1 MVIITALAATGTTVA
16 AYFVGTTAAAAM
28 GTATLAAIGLA
39 TSVVLGAAMRA
50 LTPKPRATTIANRGY
65 QVNARG
71 SALDHQ
77 IIYGQVRTGGAIVYD
92 EATGDNNQ
100 YLHRVIAVA
109 GHEVDSFVKF
119 YLNGEEVT
127 VNSSGVVTAPAQY
140 ANKVVIRTKSG
151 TDDQDAEDSLV
162 KSSAGLWTTNH
173 RLSGIAYMYV
183 KFTYDA
189 DAFPNGVP
197 TVTALVKGKKVK
209 DPSTGVV
216 AWSDNPALCLRDY
229 LTNTKYGLGEEDA
242 NVDDALVATA
252 KTVCDTHING
262 KDKFSCNGV
271 FTTAEIPS
279 DIIEDVLS
287 SMGGSLWYSQGKWRM
302 KPAYWTDPVLTLNE
316 DDLRSSVSVSTRHSR
331 RDNFNV
337 VKGTFRGEESN
348 WEVTDYPQVTNNDFL
363 VADGGQESVVDVDLP
378 FTSTF
383 VEARRLAR
391 ITLESN
397 RQQLVVTA
405 AFGLRALEVQV
416 GDNVRLTN
424 SRFGWQDKE
433 FEVVAWTFGLV
444 EGLDLQVNLTL
455 KETAASI
462 FDEVDD
468 GAIYERDNTNL
479 PDPFI
484 SVAAGISISSELSI
498 VNEGVVGTLVIDL
511 TGSVGG
517 FSSDYEVEYR
527 PSGSSE
533 YIFVGRS
540 SSRQFRVNF
549 IEDGY
554 YDVRTRT
561 INIFGVKS
569 PYNTVSNWFLSAFAA
584 PPSTVQSFTG
594 NVVGDSLHLSWE
606 AVSDLDLSHYKI
618 RYASETIDA
627 SYQNAVDLV
636 LKVARPA
643 VTATVPSRTGTY
655 FIKAVDKLGTSS
667 LESSSFVVTTNL
679 AQTQDLNVVET
690 FVENPDFTG
699 SKNSTV
705 RLDDGGLSYITL
717 DTSNLFDATLGD
729 FDDEVGLFDGGS
741 GGGQVFS
748 TGTYEFSDYLDLGVK
763 YTSRVSVDLKTLFL
777 DYVNTFDSAT
787 GLFDSREGDFNGDP
801 SQFDLTSV
809 QAQVSYT
816 DDDPSGT
823 PTWSAWQNISVSDV
837 SARAIKFRVV
847 LSTQSGKAAP
857 AVTELVARIDMPD
870 RVESGSGITYTGSQS
885 ITFPVA
891 FKVTPAIGLAT
902 TLANGDRYEISSR
915 SRAGF
920 TITTYTGV
928 TVSSN
933 PTTIDYVAKG
943 YGKEIT

>member
-1 MVIITALAATGTTVA
+1 MVIFSSVGLAVASTFGIAGVTAGS
-16 AYFVGTTAAAAM
+16 F
-28 GTATLAAIGLA
+28 AAIGLGIA
-39 TSVVLGAAMRA
+39 ANVVLGAAMRA
-50 LTPKPRATTIANRGY
+50 LTPKPRATSVANRGY

-119 YLNGEEVT
+119 YLNGEEAT

-151 TDDQDAEDSLV
+151 TDDQAAEASLV
-162 KSSAGLWTTNH
+162 ASSAGLWTTNH
-173 RLSGIAYMYV
+173 RLRGIAYMYV

-197 TVTALVKGKKVK
+197 TVTALVKGKKVE

-302 KPAYWTDPVLTLNE
+302 KPAYWTEPVLTLNE

-348 WEVTDYPQVTNNDFL
+348 WEVTDYPQVTNGAFL
-363 VADGGQESVVDVDLP
+363 TADGGQESVVDVDLP

-455 KETAASI
+455 KETAESI
-462 FDEVDD
+462 FDEIDD
-468 GAIYERDNTNL
+468 GAIYERDNTTL
-479 PDPFI
+479 PDPFL

-498 VNEGVVGTLVIDL
+498 VNEEVVGTLVVDL

-569 PYNTVSNWFLSAFAA
+569 PYNTVEDWYVAPFKA
-584 PPSTVQSFTG
+584 PPEDVQNFTG
-594 NVVGDSLHLSWE
+594 NAVGSLLHLNWK
-606 AVSDLDLSHYKI
+606 AVGDLDLSHYKI
-618 RYASETIDA
+618 RYSKKTSGAL
-627 SYQNAVDLV
+627 YQNSTSLV
-636 LKVARPA
+636 EKVSRPA
-643 VTATVPSRTGTY
+643 VSVTVPARSGTY
-655 FIKAVDKLGTSS
+655 FIKAVDKLGNLSPNDA
-667 LESSSFVVTTNL
+667 SFVVTTDV
-679 AQTQDLNVVET
+679 AGVEALNVVESL
-690 FVENPDFTG
+690 VEDPNF
-699 SKNSTV
+699 
-705 RLDDGGLSYITL
+705 
-717 DTSNLFDATLGD
+717 
-729 FDDEVGLFDGGS
+729 
-741 GGGQVFS
+741 
-748 TGTYEFSDYLDLGVK
+748 LGVK
-763 YTSRVSVDLKTLFL
+763 SNVEVVGGELIDGLTLTDRTALSGIYYFEDEVDLGSKFTSRVQVDMDVSLL
-777 DYVNTFDSAT
+777 DYIDTFDDAT
-787 GLFDSREGDFNGDP
+787 GLFDAREGDFDGDP
-801 SQFDLTSV
+801 TKFDLIDV
-809 QAQVSYT
+809 RGQVSYT
-816 DDDPSGT
+816 DDDPSAS
-823 PTWSAWQNISVSDV
+823 PTWSDWQDLTVSDIT
-837 SARAIKFRVV
+837 ARAFRFRVI
-847 LSTQSGKAAP
+847 LETQSEGMAP
-857 AVTELVARIDMPD
+857 AITSLSATVDMPD
-870 RVESGSGITYTGSQS
+870 RVASDNDITYTGSKVV
-885 ITFPVA
+885 TFPIE
-891 FKVTPAIGLAT
+891 FKEAPALGIAAT
-902 TLANGDRYEISSR
+902 LVDGDRYEISNKTS
-915 SRAGF
+915 SGF
-920 TITTYTGV
+920 TITTYTGAS
-928 TVSSN
+928 VSTNS
-933 PTTIDYVAKG
+933 TLFDYVAKG
-943 YGKEIT
+943 YGRKVV

>member
-1 MVIITALAATGTTVA
+1 MVIFSSVGLAVASTFGIAGVTAGS
-16 AYFVGTTAAAAM
+16 F
-28 GTATLAAIGLA
+28 AAIGLGIA
-39 TSVVLGAAMRA
+39 ANVVLGAAMRA
-50 LTPKPRATTIANRGY
+50 LTPKPRATSVANRGY

-127 VNSSGVVTAPAQY
+127 VNSSGIVTAPAQY

-151 TDDQDAEDSLV
+151 TDDQAAEASLV
-162 KSSAGLWTTNH
+162 ASSAGLWTTNH
-173 RLSGIAYMYV
+173 RLRGIAYMYV

-197 TVTALVKGKKVK
+197 TVTALVKGKKVE

-302 KPAYWTDPVLTLNE
+302 KPAYWTEPVLTLNE

-348 WEVTDYPQVTNNDFL
+348 WEVTDYPQVTNGAFL
-363 VADGGQESVVDVDLP
+363 TADGGQESVVDVDLP

-455 KETAASI
+455 KETAESI
-462 FDEVDD
+462 FDEIDD
-468 GAIYERDNTNL
+468 GAIYERDNTTL
-479 PDPFI
+479 PDPFL

-498 VNEGVVGTLVIDL
+498 VNEEVVGTLVVDL

-569 PYNTVSNWFLSAFAA
+569 PYNTVEDWYVAPFKA
-584 PPSTVQSFTG
+584 PPEDVQNFTG
-594 NVVGDSLHLSWE
+594 NAVGSLLHLNWK
-606 AVSDLDLSHYKI
+606 AVGDLDLSHYKI
-618 RYASETIDA
+618 RYSKKTSGAL
-627 SYQNAVDLV
+627 YQNSTSLV
-636 LKVARPA
+636 EKVSRPA
-643 VTATVPSRTGTY
+643 VSVTVPARSGTY
-655 FIKAVDKLGTSS
+655 FIKAVDKLGNLSPNDA
-667 LESSSFVVTTNL
+667 SFVVTTDV
-679 AQTQDLNVVET
+679 AGVEALNVVESL
-690 FVENPDFTG
+690 VEDPNF
-699 SKNSTV
+699 
-705 RLDDGGLSYITL
+705 
-717 DTSNLFDATLGD
+717 
-729 FDDEVGLFDGGS
+729 
-741 GGGQVFS
+741 
-748 TGTYEFSDYLDLGVK
+748 LGVK
-763 YTSRVSVDLKTLFL
+763 SNVEVVGGELIDGLTLTDRTALSGIYYFEDEVDLGSKFTSRVQVDMDVSLL
-777 DYVNTFDSAT
+777 DYIDTFDDAT
-787 GLFDSREGDFNGDP
+787 GLFDAREGDFDGDP
-801 SQFDLTSV
+801 TKFDLIDV
-809 QAQVSYT
+809 RGQVSYT
-816 DDDPSGT
+816 DDDPSAS
-823 PTWSAWQNISVSDV
+823 PTWSDWQDLTVSDIT
-837 SARAIKFRVV
+837 ARAFRFRVI
-847 LSTQSGKAAP
+847 LETQSEGMAP
-857 AVTELVARIDMPD
+857 AITSLSATVDMPD
-870 RVESGSGITYTGSQS
+870 RVASDNDITYTGSKVV
-885 ITFPVA
+885 TFPIE
-891 FKVTPAIGLAT
+891 FKEAPALGIAAT
-902 TLANGDRYEISSR
+902 LVDGDRYEISNKTS
-915 SRAGF
+915 SGF
-920 TITTYTGV
+920 TITTYTGAS
-928 TVSSN
+928 VSTNS
-933 PTTIDYVAKG
+933 TLFDYVAKG
-943 YGKEIT
+943 YGRKVV

>member
-1 MVIITALAATGTTVA
+1 MVIFSSVGLAVASTFGIAGVTAGS
-16 AYFVGTTAAAAM
+16 F
-28 GTATLAAIGLA
+28 AAIGLGIA
-39 TSVVLGAAMRA
+39 ANVVLGAAMRA
-50 LTPKPRATTIANRGY
+50 LTPKPRATSVANRGY

-127 VNSSGVVTAPAQY
+127 VNSSGIVTAPAQY

-151 TDDQDAEDSLV
+151 TDDQAAEASLV
-162 KSSAGLWTTNH
+162 ASSAGLWTTNH
-173 RLSGIAYMYV
+173 RLRGIAYMYV

-197 TVTALVKGKKVK
+197 TVTALVKGKKVE

-271 FTTAEIPS
+271 FTTAEILS

-302 KPAYWTDPVLTLNE
+302 KPAYWTEPVLTLNE

-348 WEVTDYPQVTNNDFL
+348 WEVTDYPQVTNGAFL
-363 VADGGQESVVDVDLP
+363 TADGGQESVVDVDLP

-455 KETAASI
+455 KETAESI
-462 FDEVDD
+462 FDEIDD
-468 GAIYERDNTNL
+468 GAIYERDNTTL
-479 PDPFI
+479 PDPFL

-498 VNEGVVGTLVIDL
+498 VNEEVVGTLVVDL

-569 PYNTVSNWFLSAFAA
+569 PYNTVEDWYVAPFKA
-584 PPSTVQSFTG
+584 PPEDVQNFTG
-594 NVVGDSLHLSWE
+594 NAVGSLLHLNWK
-606 AVSDLDLSHYKI
+606 AVGDLDLSHYKI
-618 RYASETIDA
+618 RYSKKTSGAL
-627 SYQNAVDLV
+627 YQNSTSLV
-636 LKVARPA
+636 EKVSRPA
-643 VTATVPSRTGTY
+643 VSVTVPARSGTY
-655 FIKAVDKLGTSS
+655 FIKAVDKLGNLSPNDA
-667 LESSSFVVTTNL
+667 SFVVTTDV
-679 AQTQDLNVVET
+679 AGVEALNVVESL
-690 FVENPDFTG
+690 VEDPNF
-699 SKNSTV
+699 
-705 RLDDGGLSYITL
+705 
-717 DTSNLFDATLGD
+717 
-729 FDDEVGLFDGGS
+729 
-741 GGGQVFS
+741 
-748 TGTYEFSDYLDLGVK
+748 LGVK
-763 YTSRVSVDLKTLFL
+763 SNVEVVGGELIDGLTLTDRTALSGIYYFEDEVDLGSKFTSRVQVDMDVSLL
-777 DYVNTFDSAT
+777 DYIDTFDDAT
-787 GLFDSREGDFNGDP
+787 GLFDAREGDFDGDP
-801 SQFDLTSV
+801 TKFDLIDV
-809 QAQVSYT
+809 RGQVSYT
-816 DDDPSGT
+816 DDDPSAS
-823 PTWSAWQNISVSDV
+823 PTWSDWQDLTVSDIT
-837 SARAIKFRVV
+837 ARAFRFRVI
-847 LSTQSGKAAP
+847 LETQSEGMAP
-857 AVTELVARIDMPD
+857 AITSLSATVDMPD
-870 RVESGSGITYTGSQS
+870 RVASDNDITYTGSKVV
-885 ITFPVA
+885 TFPIE
-891 FKVTPAIGLAT
+891 FKEAPALGIAAT
-902 TLANGDRYEISSR
+902 LVDGDRYEISNKTS
-915 SRAGF
+915 SGF
-920 TITTYTGV
+920 TITTYTGAS
-928 TVSSN
+928 VSTNS
-933 PTTIDYVAKG
+933 TLFDYVAKG
-943 YGKEIT
+943 YGRKVV

>member
-1 MVIITALAATGTTVA
+1 MVIFSSVGLAVASTFGIAGVTAGS
-16 AYFVGTTAAAAM
+16 F
-28 GTATLAAIGLA
+28 AAIGLGIA
-39 TSVVLGAAMRA
+39 ANVVLGAAMRA
-50 LTPKPRATTIANRGY
+50 LTPKPRATSVANRGY

-127 VNSSGVVTAPAQY
+127 VNSSGIVTAPAQY

-151 TDDQDAEDSLV
+151 TDDQAAEASLV
-162 KSSAGLWTTNH
+162 ASSAGLWTTNH
-173 RLSGIAYMYV
+173 RLRGIAYIYV

-302 KPAYWTDPVLTLNE
+302 KPAYWTEPVLTLNE

-348 WEVTDYPQVTNNDFL
+348 WEVTDYPQVTNGAFL
-363 VADGGQESVVDVDLP
+363 TADGGQESVVDVDLP

-455 KETAASI
+455 KETAESI
-462 FDEVDD
+462 FDEIDD
-468 GAIYERDNTNL
+468 GAIYERDNTTL
-479 PDPFI
+479 PDPFL

-498 VNEGVVGTLVIDL
+498 VNEEVVGTLVVDL

-569 PYNTVSNWFLSAFAA
+569 PYNTVEDWYVAPFKA
-584 PPSTVQSFTG
+584 PPEDVQNFTG
-594 NVVGDSLHLSWE
+594 NAVGSLLHLNWK
-606 AVSDLDLSHYKI
+606 AVGDLDLSHYKI
-618 RYASETIDA
+618 RYSKKTSGAL
-627 SYQNAVDLV
+627 YQNSTSLV
-636 LKVARPA
+636 EKVSRPA
-643 VTATVPSRTGTY
+643 VSVTVPARSGTY
-655 FIKAVDKLGTSS
+655 FIKAVDKLGNLSPNDA
-667 LESSSFVVTTNL
+667 SFVVTTDV
-679 AQTQDLNVVET
+679 AGVEALNVVESL
-690 FVENPDFTG
+690 VEDPNF
-699 SKNSTV
+699 
-705 RLDDGGLSYITL
+705 
-717 DTSNLFDATLGD
+717 
-729 FDDEVGLFDGGS
+729 
-741 GGGQVFS
+741 
-748 TGTYEFSDYLDLGVK
+748 LGVK
-763 YTSRVSVDLKTLFL
+763 SNVEVVGGELIDGLTLTDRTALSGIYYFEDEVDLGSKFTSRVQVDMDVSLL
-777 DYVNTFDSAT
+777 DYIDTFDDAT
-787 GLFDSREGDFNGDP
+787 GLFDAREGDFDGDP
-801 SQFDLTSV
+801 TKFDLIDV
-809 QAQVSYT
+809 RGQVSYT
-816 DDDPSGT
+816 DDDPSAS
-823 PTWSAWQNISVSDV
+823 PTWSDWQDLTVSDIT
-837 SARAIKFRVV
+837 ARAFRFRVI
-847 LSTQSGKAAP
+847 LETQSEGMAP
-857 AVTELVARIDMPD
+857 AITSLSATVDMPD
-870 RVESGSGITYTGSQS
+870 RVASDNDITYTGSKVV
-885 ITFPVA
+885 TFPIE
-891 FKVTPAIGLAT
+891 FKEAPALGIAAT
-902 TLANGDRYEISSR
+902 LVDGDRYEISNKTS
-915 SRAGF
+915 SGF
-920 TITTYTGV
+920 TITTYTGAS
-928 TVSSN
+928 VSTNS
-933 PTTIDYVAKG
+933 TLFDYVAKG
-943 YGKEIT
+943 YGRKVV

>member
-1 MVIITALAATGTTVA
+1 MVIFSSVGLAVASTFGIAGVTAGS
-16 AYFVGTTAAAAM
+16 F
-28 GTATLAAIGLA
+28 AAIGLGIA
-39 TSVVLGAAMRA
+39 ANVVLGAAMRA
-50 LTPKPRATTIANRGY
+50 LTPKPRATSVANRGY

-119 YLNGEEVT
+119 YLNGEEAT

-151 TDDQDAEDSLV
+151 TDDQAAEASLV
-162 KSSAGLWTTNH
+162 ASSAGLWTTNH
-173 RLSGIAYMYV
+173 RLRGIAYMYV

-197 TVTALVKGKKVK
+197 TVTALVKGKKVE

-287 SMGGSLWYSQGKWRM
+287 SMGGSLWYAQGKWRM
-302 KPAYWTDPVLTLNE
+302 KPAYWTEPVLTLNE

-348 WEVTDYPQVTNNDFL
+348 WEVTDYPQVTNGAFL
-363 VADGGQESVVDVDLP
+363 TADAGQESVVDVDLP
-378 FTSTF
+378 VTSTF

-455 KETAASI
+455 KETAESI
-462 FDEVDD
+462 FDEIDD
-468 GAIYERDNTNL
+468 GAIYERDNTTL
-479 PDPFI
+479 PDPFL

-498 VNEGVVGTLVIDL
+498 VNEEVVGTLVVDL

-569 PYNTVSNWFLSAFAA
+569 PYNTVEDWYVAPFKA
-584 PPSTVQSFTG
+584 PPEDVQNFTG
-594 NVVGDSLHLSWE
+594 NAVGSLLHLNWK
-606 AVSDLDLSHYKI
+606 AVGDLDLSHYKI
-618 RYASETIDA
+618 RYSKKTSGAL
-627 SYQNAVDLV
+627 YQNSTSLV
-636 LKVARPA
+636 EKVSRPA
-643 VTATVPSRTGTY
+643 VSVTVPARSGTY
-655 FIKAVDKLGTSS
+655 FIKAVDKLGNLSPNDA
-667 LESSSFVVTTNL
+667 SFVVTTDV
-679 AQTQDLNVVET
+679 AGVEALNVVESL
-690 FVENPDFTG
+690 VEDPNF
-699 SKNSTV
+699 
-705 RLDDGGLSYITL
+705 
-717 DTSNLFDATLGD
+717 
-729 FDDEVGLFDGGS
+729 
-741 GGGQVFS
+741 
-748 TGTYEFSDYLDLGVK
+748 LGVK
-763 YTSRVSVDLKTLFL
+763 SNVEVVGGELIDGLTLTDRTALSGIYYFEDEVDLGSKFTSRVQVDMDVSLL
-777 DYVNTFDSAT
+777 DYIDTFDDAT
-787 GLFDSREGDFNGDP
+787 GLFDAREGDFDGDP
-801 SQFDLTSV
+801 TKFDLIDV
-809 QAQVSYT
+809 RGQVSYT
-816 DDDPSGT
+816 DDDPSAS
-823 PTWSAWQNISVSDV
+823 PTWSDWQDLTVSDIT
-837 SARAIKFRVV
+837 ARAFRFRVI
-847 LSTQSGKAAP
+847 LETQSEGMAP
-857 AVTELVARIDMPD
+857 VITSLSATVDMPD
-870 RVESGSGITYTGSQS
+870 RVASDNDITYTGSKVV
-885 ITFPVA
+885 TFPIE
-891 FKVTPAIGLAT
+891 FKEAPALGIAAT
-902 TLANGDRYEISSR
+902 LVDGDRYEISNKTS
-915 SRAGF
+915 SGF
-920 TITTYTGV
+920 TITTYTGAS
-928 TVSSN
+928 VSTNS
-933 PTTIDYVAKG
+933 TLFDYVAKG
-943 YGKEIT
+943 YGRKVV

>member
-1 MVIITALAATGTTVA
+1 MVIFSSVGLAVASTFGIAGVTAGS
-16 AYFVGTTAAAAM
+16 F
-28 GTATLAAIGLA
+28 AAIGLGIA
-39 TSVVLGAAMRA
+39 ANVVLGAAMRA
-50 LTPKPRATTIANRGY
+50 LTPKPRATSVANRGY

-119 YLNGEEVT
+119 YLNGEEAT

-151 TDDQDAEDSLV
+151 TDDQAAEASLV
-162 KSSAGLWTTNH
+162 ASSAGLWTTNH
-173 RLSGIAYMYV
+173 RLRGIAYMYV

-271 FTTAEIPS
+271 FTTAEILS

-302 KPAYWTDPVLTLNE
+302 KPAYWTEPVLTLNE

-348 WEVTDYPQVTNNDFL
+348 WEVTDYPQVTNGAFL
-363 VADGGQESVVDVDLP
+363 TADGGQESVVDVDLP

-455 KETAASI
+455 KETAESI
-462 FDEVDD
+462 FDEIDD
-468 GAIYERDNTNL
+468 GAIYERDNTTL
-479 PDPFI
+479 PDPFL

-498 VNEGVVGTLVIDL
+498 VNEEVVGTLVVDL

-569 PYNTVSNWFLSAFAA
+569 PYNTVEDWYVAPFKA
-584 PPSTVQSFTG
+584 PPEDVQNFTG
-594 NVVGDSLHLSWE
+594 NAVGSLLHLNWK
-606 AVSDLDLSHYKI
+606 AVGDLDLSHYKI
-618 RYASETIDA
+618 RYSKKTSGAL
-627 SYQNAVDLV
+627 YQNSTSLV
-636 LKVARPA
+636 EKVSRPA
-643 VTATVPSRTGTY
+643 VSVTVPARSGTY
-655 FIKAVDKLGTSS
+655 FIKAVDKLGNLSPNDA
-667 LESSSFVVTTNL
+667 SFVVTTDV
-679 AQTQDLNVVET
+679 AGVEALNVVESL
-690 FVENPDFTG
+690 VEDPNF
-699 SKNSTV
+699 
-705 RLDDGGLSYITL
+705 
-717 DTSNLFDATLGD
+717 
-729 FDDEVGLFDGGS
+729 
-741 GGGQVFS
+741 
-748 TGTYEFSDYLDLGVK
+748 LGVK
-763 YTSRVSVDLKTLFL
+763 SNVEVVGGELIDGLTLTDRTALSGIYYFEDEVDLGSKFTSRVQVDMDVSLL
-777 DYVNTFDSAT
+777 DYIDTFDDAT
-787 GLFDSREGDFNGDP
+787 GLFDAREGDFDGDP
-801 SQFDLTSV
+801 TKFDLIDV
-809 QAQVSYT
+809 RGQVSYT
-816 DDDPSGT
+816 DDDPSAS
-823 PTWSAWQNISVSDV
+823 PTWSDWQDLTVSDIT
-837 SARAIKFRVV
+837 ARAFRFRVI
-847 LSTQSGKAAP
+847 LETQSEGMAP
-857 AVTELVARIDMPD
+857 AITSLSATVDMPD
-870 RVESGSGITYTGSQS
+870 RVASDNDITYTGSKVV
-885 ITFPVA
+885 TFPIE
-891 FKVTPAIGLAT
+891 FKEAPALGIAAT
-902 TLANGDRYEISSR
+902 LVDGDRYEISNKTS
-915 SRAGF
+915 SGF
-920 TITTYTGV
+920 TITTYTGAS
-928 TVSSN
+928 VSTNS
-933 PTTIDYVAKG
+933 TLFDYVAKG
-943 YGKEIT
+943 YGRKVV

>member
-1 MVIITALAATGTTVA
+1 MVIFSSVGLAVASTFGIAGVTAGS
-16 AYFVGTTAAAAM
+16 F
-28 GTATLAAIGLA
+28 AAIGLGIA
-39 TSVVLGAAMRA
+39 ANVVLGAAMRA
-50 LTPKPRATTIANRGY
+50 LTPKPRATSVANRGY

-119 YLNGEEVT
+119 YLNGEEAT

-151 TDDQDAEDSLV
+151 TDDQAAEASLV
-162 KSSAGLWTTNH
+162 ASSAGLWTTNH
-173 RLSGIAYMYV
+173 RLRGIAYMYV

-197 TVTALVKGKKVK
+197 TVTALVKGKKVE

-271 FTTAEIPS
+271 FTTAEILS

-302 KPAYWTDPVLTLNE
+302 KPAYWTEPVLTLNE

-348 WEVTDYPQVTNNDFL
+348 WEVTDYPQVTNGAFL
-363 VADGGQESVVDVDLP
+363 TADGGQESVVDVDLP

-455 KETAASI
+455 KETAESI
-462 FDEVDD
+462 FDEIDD
-468 GAIYERDNTNL
+468 GAIYERDNTTL
-479 PDPFI
+479 PDPFL

-498 VNEGVVGTLVIDL
+498 VNEEVVGTLVVDL

-569 PYNTVSNWFLSAFAA
+569 PYNTVEDWYVAPFKA
-584 PPSTVQSFTG
+584 PPEDVQNFTG
-594 NVVGDSLHLSWE
+594 NAVGSLLHLNWK
-606 AVSDLDLSHYKI
+606 AVGDLDLSHYKI
-618 RYASETIDA
+618 RYSKKTSGAL
-627 SYQNAVDLV
+627 YQNSTSLV
-636 LKVARPA
+636 EKVSRPA
-643 VTATVPSRTGTY
+643 VSVTVPARSGTY
-655 FIKAVDKLGTSS
+655 FIKAVDKLGNLSPNDA
-667 LESSSFVVTTNL
+667 SFVVTTDV
-679 AQTQDLNVVET
+679 AGVEALNVVESL
-690 FVENPDFTG
+690 VEDPNF
-699 SKNSTV
+699 
-705 RLDDGGLSYITL
+705 
-717 DTSNLFDATLGD
+717 
-729 FDDEVGLFDGGS
+729 
-741 GGGQVFS
+741 
-748 TGTYEFSDYLDLGVK
+748 LGVK
-763 YTSRVSVDLKTLFL
+763 SNVEVVGGELIDGLTLTDRTALSGIYYFEDEVDLGSKFTSRVQVDMDVSLL
-777 DYVNTFDSAT
+777 DYIDTFDDAT
-787 GLFDSREGDFNGDP
+787 GLFDAREGDFDGDP
-801 SQFDLTSV
+801 TKFDLIDV
-809 QAQVSYT
+809 RGQVSYT
-816 DDDPSGT
+816 DDDPSAS
-823 PTWSAWQNISVSDV
+823 PTWSDWQDLTVSDIT
-837 SARAIKFRVV
+837 ARAFRFRVI
-847 LSTQSGKAAP
+847 LETQSEGMAP
-857 AVTELVARIDMPD
+857 AITSLSATVDMPD
-870 RVESGSGITYTGSQS
+870 RVASDNDITYTGSKVV
-885 ITFPVA
+885 TFPIE
-891 FKVTPAIGLAT
+891 FKEAPALGIAAT
-902 TLANGDRYEISSR
+902 LVDGDRYEISNKTS
-915 SRAGF
+915 SGF
-920 TITTYTGV
+920 TITTYTGAS
-928 TVSSN
+928 VSTNS
-933 PTTIDYVAKG
+933 TLFDYVAKG
-943 YGKEIT
+943 YGRKVV